1 MNPLQKIA
9 ATRRNHA
16 VEHGTVTVLLERHGF
31 KRSLAGRSNS
41 RGFYIF
47 GQVEPD
53 DLRSAADEALQRMQ
67 QGEGTLAVSPFC
79 GTTIAVTG
87 ILAGVATLAMAGGAS
102 SGGRW
107 AKLPTAMIGG
117 MLAVLFG
124 QPIGRVAQKHITTS
138 AHVAGL
144 RIDSI
149 SEKGWG
155 PFKGYWVATSQG

>member
-53 DLRSAADEALQRMQ
+53 DLRSAADEALHRMQ

-87 ILAGVATLAMAGGAS
+87 ILAGVATL
-102 SGGRW
+102 
-107 AKLPTAMIGG
+107 
-117 MLAVLFG
+117 
-124 QPIGRVAQKHITTS
+124 
-138 AHVAGL
+138 
-144 RIDSI
+144 
-149 SEKGWG
+149 
-155 PFKGYWVATSQG
+155 